1 MAGWVCAFSSSE
13 CTRVDFRLRIGDR
26 LAMTRSS
33 GCQSWVVCAA
43 LVLGVL
49 TSAACNSSGQNNGAP
64 VGTQTAVVAVPS
76 AQTTSTVAAGAS
88 PGGAAASNSSNAAA
102 PTPAASAPSTAPGT
116 TPPLTRDKLPE
127 ATILESKKQEG
138 EGERLFDAKDFAG
151 SLPHF
156 EKALVTDP
164 GNVNARYEFARSLL
178 NAGKADAALQLLQGL
193 RDNGCP
199 LCLERVLNVAKD
211 EHFTA
216 LQKDP
221 RYLALAKSIE
231 VKFLKL
237 DNAGKRIVSWFMNSE
252 KPTLPAEELLDPRA
266 TIVLDDQ
273 SKGAA
278 QRFRQLNGDEALRQF
293 MRKQFP
299 KGVYPGVL
307 DRCENSCCT
316 VKNSDILGVRLKRF
330 CFKMYGAA
338 AVHLFKFEVEGD
350 PAASFPG

>member
-1 MAGWVCAFSSSE
+1 MIS
-13 CTRVDFRLRIGDR
+13 
-26 LAMTRSS
+26 
-33 GCQSWVVCAA
+33 A
-43 LVLGVL
+43 LVLSAG
-49 TSAACNSSGQNNGAP
+49 TSVACNSSGQNGSTA
-64 VGTQTAVVAVPS
+64 GTQTTVTNTPAGLATSAPSAGGGTSGAVV
-76 AQTTSTVAAGAS
+76 
-88 PGGAAASNSSNAAA
+88 GGGTQAA
-102 PTPAASAPSTAPGT
+102 PTSSPAASASSATSGA
-116 TPPLTRDKLPE
+116 TPPVTRDKLPE

-138 EGERLFDAKDFAG
+138 EGERLFDAKDFTG

-156 EKALVTDP
+156 EKALATDP

-178 NAGKADAALQLLQGL
+178 NAGKTDAALQLLQGL
-193 RDNGCP
+193 RDFGCP

-211 EHFTA
+211 EHFSA

-221 RYLALAKSIE
+221 RYVALAKSIE

-299 KGVYPGVL
+299 KGVYPGLL

-316 VKNSDILGVRLKRF
+316 VKNNDILGVHLKRF

>member
-1 MAGWVCAFSSSE
+1 M
-13 CTRVDFRLRIGDR
+13 R
-26 LAMTRSS
+26 
-33 GCQSWVVCAA
+33 AA
-43 LVLGVL
+43 LVVGAL
-49 TSAACNSSGQNNGAP
+49 TGAACNSSGQNNGATA
-64 VGTQTAVVAVPS
+64 GTQTAVVATPGSQSTS
-76 AQTTSTVAAGAS
+76 AAPVGAN
-88 PGGAAASNSSNAAA
+88 PSNAAA
-102 PTPAASAPSTAPGT
+102 GTSSNVAPTSTVSAPSATVGT

-138 EGERLFDAKDFAG
+138 EGERLFDAKDFVG

-156 EKALVTDP
+156 EKALATDP

-178 NAGKADAALQLLQGL
+178 HAGKIDAALQLLQGL

-221 RYLALAKSIE
+221 RYVALAKSIE

-252 KPTLPAEELLDPRA
+252 KATLPAEELLDPRA

-299 KGVYPGVL
+299 KGVYPGLL

-316 VKNSDILGVRLKRF
+316 VKNSEILGVHLKRF

-338 AVHLFKFEVEGD
+338 AVHLFKFEVAGD